1 MIGNGEGH
9 FWSGSL
15 FLFGSRRTPERV
27 GAWAGGSGQ
36 GNFELAANSDYNS
49 RGSADPRESLR
60 KRRISKLTLSARKMP
75 PAQAQTLSG

>member
-27 GAWAGGSGQ
+27 GDFLGNLPGGQ
-36 GNFELAANSDYNS
+36 I
-49 RGSADPRESLR
+49 RGENDGVGMHNLLVHSSV
-60 KRRISKLTLSARKMP
+60 KC
-75 PAQAQTLSG
+75 